1 MRGFLVET
9 KLLAMV
15 SMVIFLRPSLNQS
28 SKYWGIIC
36 ECNWMNNNRIINNT
50 ALPLI
55 LVFETFSR
63 LAHNWPSNWFL
74 SMTLKVALPQ
84 SCYSSQ
90 AVVFSFTALYI
101 WFFKEQLYS
110 THSWVFSLNLFHC
123 NPSYFMQFTKHS
135 LSCPRNQY
143 TGKNSVLNIRRPQF

>member
-1 MRGFLVET
+1 MLWAWLSMRDFLVET

-55 LVFETFSR
+55 LMFETFCR

-84 SCYSSQ
+84 SCCSSQ
-90 AVVFSFTALYI
+90 AVVFSFTARTATCNCIFVWANIFTMTVSSTGPEAL
-101 WFFKEQLYS
+101 WEQIVCLAYCVYLQ
-110 THSWVFSLNLFHC
+110 SWAWCLAN
-123 NPSYFMQFTKHS
+123 
-135 LSCPRNQY
+135 
-143 TGKNSVLNIRRPQF
+143 

>member
-1 MRGFLVET
+1 MLWAWLSMRGFLVDT

-55 LVFETFSR
+55 LVFETFCR

-90 AVVFSFTALYI
+90 AVVFSFTALITNCNYAVI
-101 WFFKEQLYS
+101 FAIVYFLHWSS
-110 THSWVFSLNLFHC
+110 TRSRKVLFCFLLHFASALHSDWDQVGT
-123 NPSYFMQFTKHS
+123 Q
-135 LSCPRNQY
+135 
-143 TGKNSVLNIRRPQF
+143 